1 MPKSCPNLEQSYLPQ
16 QKGGMISYL
25 AFHLKQICPVMTSH
39 LTWMWRWDTL
49 KPKEMWDKFVN
60 LSDCLWTRSRAEL
73 TMQLKDAR
81 KHGLSNLSDF
91 PFSPILTLTSRS
103 WIDFKF
109 RCWDLKLD
117 SGPPL
122 PDSFACLTAWTTQP
136 SHNPSQNGSGLHLLN
151 QLNIIKPFK
160 ICHCIFFRTGKRV
173 VLVKRVCQLIQP
185 LAALRHIEA
194 PRDQETETEFEMFEF
209 RASHLLSSTMFNG
222 LKACEH
228 II

>member
-1 MPKSCPNLEQSYLPQ
+1 MPKSCPNLEQFYLPQ

-49 KPKEMWDKFVN
+49 KRKEMWDKFVN
-60 LSDCLWTRSRAEL
+60 FSDCLWTRSRAEL

-109 RCWDLKLD
+109 CWDLSRCQGETGFWPLAWLFRLLD
-117 SGPPL
+117 SL
-122 PDSFACLTAWTTQP
+122 NDST
-136 SHNPSQNGSGLHLLN
+136 HNPSQNGSGL
-151 QLNIIKPFK
+151 
-160 ICHCIFFRTGKRV
+160 R
-173 VLVKRVCQLIQP
+173 
-185 LAALRHIEA
+185 LAFA
-194 PRDQETETEFEMFEF
+194 
-209 RASHLLSSTMFNG
+209 
-222 LKACEH
+222 
-228 II
+228 

>member
-1 MPKSCPNLEQSYLPQ
+1 MPKSCPNLEQFYLPQ

-109 RCWDLKLD
+109 RCWDLSQDREKLD
-117 SGPPL
+117 SGPL

-151 QLNIIKPFK
+151 QFNIIKHNLTPSYLVTAS
-160 ICHCIFFRTGKRV
+160 FFALAN
-173 VLVKRVCQLIQP
+173 VLSLWNESAN
-185 LAALRHIEA
+185 L
-194 PRDQETETEFEMFEF
+194 F
-209 RASHLLSSTMFNG
+209 SH
-222 LKACEH
+222 
-228 II
+228 